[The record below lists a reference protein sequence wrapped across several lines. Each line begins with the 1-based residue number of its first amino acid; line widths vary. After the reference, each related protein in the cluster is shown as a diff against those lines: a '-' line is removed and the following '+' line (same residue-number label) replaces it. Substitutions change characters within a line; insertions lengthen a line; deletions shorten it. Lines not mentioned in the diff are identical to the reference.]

1 MPSPFPRTPPSARK
15 PLALAA
21 LTILAAGL
29 GACRS
34 DRAATTGSISGLDYR
49 ARHPIVLADDAR
61 SLDVFATGTGH
72 LDPRQ
77 AADIDAF
84 VLEYRRY
91 GRGPMILD
99 MPVGV
104 SPALGA
110 AVERSAAFI
119 RQAGAEAGLAPRQ
132 LVVTRYAVANP
143 ALAAPLRLSF
153 QRMQARVASQC
164 GEWPRDLGVSEPT
177 YSARN
182 DVHWNLGCASQT
194 NFAAQVAD
202 PIDLV
207 RGRPEGRIDT
217 VKRVRDINTVRDGKD
232 PSIEW
237 RQDGKTSV
245 KSQVTN

>member
-1 MPSPFPRTPPSARK
+1 MPSRSPRTS
-15 PLALAA
+15 LALAA
-21 LTILAAGL
+21 LTALAAGL
-29 GACRS
+29 GACRA
-34 DRAATTGSISGLDYR
+34 DRPATTGAINGLDYR

-61 SLDVFATGTGH
+61 SLDIFATGTGH

-84 VLEYRRY
+84 LLEYRRY
-91 GRGPMILD
+91 GRGPLILD
-99 MPVGV
+99 LPSGV

-110 AVERSAAFI
+110 ALERSLASI
-119 RQAGAEAGLAPRQ
+119 RRAGAEAGLVPQ
-132 LVVTRYAVANP
+132 QIVVTGYAVANP

-164 GEWPRDLGVSEPT
+164 GEWPRDLGVSEPA
-177 YSARN
+177 YSGRN
-182 DVHWNLGCASQT
+182 EVSWNLGCASQT
-194 NFAAQVAD
+194 NFAAQIAD

-207 RGRPEGRIDT
+207 RGRTEGRIDS

-245 KSQVTN
+245 KTQVTN